1 MNCLFVFFIGYRH
14 FAFFFQVIQ
23 GTVKTAE
30 KKPDIGWFLDLVFKL
45 NGLVL
50 GRRNDR
56 MNNRYNIHMDFLET
70 TQVKKAA
77 AAAKAKARAEFQK
90 RFPNADIR
98 QFTTDV
104 VFEEKHNETG
114 EVD

>member
-1 MNCLFVFFIGYRH
+1 
-14 FAFFFQVIQ
+14 
-23 GTVKTAE
+23 
-30 KKPDIGWFLDLVFKL
+30 
-45 NGLVL
+45 
-50 GRRNDR
+50 
-56 MNNRYNIHMDFLET
+56 MDFLET

-90 RFPNADIR
+90 RFSNADIR

-104 VFEEKHNETG
+104 ILDEKHKETG